1 MGDRSIDRVPAVEDR
16 RRCDGRAPRWC
27 PNCWKTEKEIHHV
40 VGHSGKSGPRIRWH
54 YTTTILRLRIGAR
67 LTAHFYPCTLALSAG
82 TPGWTTSRKT
92 VRPCGWLSPKLR
104 LQLKIDVAAGENPHD
119 AWTAYS
125 SCTAAETVEWV
136 QVKGKER
143 SALKIKHHHC
153 HEIACSWNLVNL
165 ITGQRVLTRDPRD
178 PLRFVDP
185 LDPWPADPLS
195 SLGRRRSDSCR
206 KAELEIGERDRDHSS
221 SWETGRDHLSRR

>member
-1 MGDRSIDRVPAVEDR
+1 MRTWERALHKRRKRQYTTASSWEIDRSIDRVPAVEDR

-67 LTAHFYPCTLALSAG
+67 LSAHFYPCTLALSAG
-82 TPGWTTSRKT
+82 TPGWTTSTKT

-104 LQLKIDVAAGENPHD
+104 LQLKLDVAAGENPHD

-143 SALKIKHHHC
+143 S
-153 HEIACSWNLVNL
+153 E
-165 ITGQRVLTRDPRD
+165 RVTDED
-178 PLRFVDP
+178 SGT
-185 LDPWPADPLS
+185 WPADEAEMTVGHTFWPVTHVTHQPIDPRLTTTHESWLPTIAVS
-195 SLGRRRSDSCR
+195 SQ
-206 KAELEIGERDRDHSS
+206 DH
-221 SWETGRDHLSRR
+221 